1 MVFTA
6 DQAYR
11 IRNNRSHLTRPITTL
26 AEAPS
31 VSSEA
36 AGESLEVYCECSADT
51 CTATLVV
58 RRSDYEPLR
67 PELRQ
72 LLVAVDHELDS
83 PVHVRRRT
91 NAYEIVEARRL

>member
-1 MVFTA
+1 MIFTV

-11 IRNNRSHLTRPITTL
+11 ITNNRSLLTQPPTTL
-26 AEAPS
+26 ADAPS
-31 VSSEA
+31 ITIEDG
-36 AGESLEVYCECSADT
+36 GESLEIYCECSADT

-58 RRSDYEPLR
+58 RRSDYEWLR

-72 LLVAVDHELDS
+72 LLVAAGHELDS

-91 NAYEIVEARRL
+91 EAYEIVEAWRL